1 MTLSERLLR
10 RPQSLWLRKAL
21 FQIHLWTGIGIGLYV
36 LLISISGSA
45 IVFRNE
51 IFQAAGK
58 PRLVPISGP
67 RLPAD
72 EIRQIA
78 RREFPG
84 YAITFFWEAKRPD
97 QATEVW
103 MEHNG
108 KQQQRLFDPFTG
120 KDLGD
125 SIHPAIRVVS
135 WLSEFHTN
143 LLFKKTG
150 RVVNGVLSMLLT
162 ILCVTGALI
171 WWPGTMSWVRSLI
184 FNPKANWKRLNWELH
199 SVAGFWTFA
208 LVFMWAVTGVYVVFP
223 PPFQRAI
230 DHYFPLREYRLEA
243 LAETP
248 RQKIADAKFVLVA
261 DTGKTLTRRRYRP
274 NYSTGDKIIRW
285 LTYLHFGNF
294 AGWRTKVLWVILGLS
309 PSFLFLTGALM
320 WWNRVLGPS
329 LRQRLAP
336 SHASQARELQT

>member
-1 MTLSERLLR
+1 MTLGERLLR

-21 FQIHLWTGIGIGLYV
+21 FQIHLWTGIGVGLYV
-36 LLISISGSA
+36 LMISITGSA

-58 PRLVPISGP
+58 PMLVAVSGP
-67 RLPAD
+67 RLAAD
-72 EIRQIA
+72 EIKQIV
-78 RREFPG
+78 RSEFPG

-108 KQQQRLFDPFTG
+108 KQRQRLFDPYTG
-120 KDLGD
+120 KDLGN

-135 WLSEFHTN
+135 WLSDLHTD
-143 LLFKKTG
+143 LLFKKKG
-150 RVVNGVLSMLLT
+150 RVVNGVFSMVLT

-171 WWPGTMSWVRSLI
+171 WWPGTMSWVRSVI

-199 SVAGFWTFA
+199 SVAGLWTFA

-223 PPFQRAI
+223 APFQRGI
-230 DHYFPLREYRLEA
+230 DHYFPLREYRLEP
-243 LAETP
+243 LAQAP
-248 RQKIADAKFVLVA
+248 AQKTLDAKFVLVA
-261 DTGKTLTRRRYRP
+261 DTGKTFTRRRYRP
-274 NYSTGDKIIRW
+274 NYSTGDKIVRW

-294 AGWRTKVLWVILGLS
+294 AGWRTKTLWVILGLS

-320 WWNRVLGPS
+320 WWNRVLSPAFRQRIAPS
-329 LRQRLAP
+329 LD
-336 SHASQARELQT
+336 SQARESQT